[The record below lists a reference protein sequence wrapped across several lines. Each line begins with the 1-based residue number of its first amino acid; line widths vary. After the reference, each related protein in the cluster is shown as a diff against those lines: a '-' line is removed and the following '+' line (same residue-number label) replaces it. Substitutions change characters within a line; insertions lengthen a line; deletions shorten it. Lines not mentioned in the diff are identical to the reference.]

1 MKITNK
7 FLDMQCLYWCYFYA
21 LMQVLQLNHLAND
34 LGTSDVSNYELSVS
48 EDTSGVDT
56 NDNGDDGII
65 SFAASDATGGETIAI
80 ENDGH
85 NDSVK
90 FTKSAEVLGE
100 GNELGNV
107 VTNDTFY
114 SYFDEDGLLRDSIT
128 FKELI
133 FNGTFSNVSDYI
145 ILNRNHCNCR

>member
-1 MKITNK
+1 MKMNNK
-7 FLDMQCLYWCYFYA
+7 FLIGAMLI
-21 LMQVLQLNHLAND
+21 LVLFLCINASTAAEPLTND

-56 NDNGDDGII
+56 NDNGDAGII
-65 SFAASDATGGETIAI
+65 SVAASDATGGETIAI

-107 VTNDTFY
+107 VTNDTF
-114 SYFDEDGLLRDSIT
+114 
-128 FKELI
+128 
-133 FNGTFSNVSDYI
+133 N
-145 ILNRNHCNCR
+145 